1 MKKLISMCLVTLS
14 ACGPMNMPG
23 EPAAQGGG
31 LAPPTN
37 GFIQAGGS
45 AAQGGGSAQGGGA
58 ALAGG
63 TSQGGGSVQAGG
75 SAQGGGSVSQMDAG
89 VMVVDAG
96 AGPVDAG
103 SPTITVEGTVM
114 TSKGIFV
121 SSATVVITGKQPVT
135 TGPGG
140 RFTIPD
146 VRPPYDIAIFSGVS
160 TRATMYRGLT
170 RANPR
175 LQFLDGATTSGNS
188 TARMQVTYSGFLPES
203 TANTWSVGT
212 SVKVNASDVASSRGT
227 GQWVGTAN
235 NTIAFDFSWWTSAPA
250 DLSVAAL
257 QVLTDRQTN
266 LPVDFT
272 FGSQPSVPVVANAT
286 IPVGLSM
293 GPVTSSVLNAAVNVP
308 AGYSLSEVTTY
319 AKSGPHYFYLF
330 ETTTPNVALKVPNLP
345 SPGFAIDVVGE
356 DNIGNAIHVFTESLT
371 SGGAQNTINLPQSP
385 RLSLPIQN
393 AAGIDVMTQSFS
405 WIPVGPGPVSVVTFA
420 TPNLSID
427 VVTFDSNTKIPN
439 LADLG
444 LGTIPTG
451 TTVSWNVTTY
461 ESPGTIDGLTDP
473 ARPKLASFGDWIAE
487 TTERTFT
494 AR

>member
-160 TRATMYRGLT
+160 TRATMYRGVS

-175 LQFLDGATTSGNS
+175 LLLLDGATTSGNS
-188 TARMQVTYSGFLPES
+188 TAPIQLTFAGLLPSS
-203 TANTWSVGT
+203 TANTWLVYKSLQ
-212 SVKVNASDVASSRGT
+212 VNTSDVASSIGMASWLT
-227 GQWVGTAN
+227 GAS
-235 NTIAFDFSWWTSAPA
+235 NTLGFDFTWWASGPA
-250 DLSVAAL
+250 DLSVAGL
-257 QVLTDRQTN
+257 QVLKDRQTN

-272 FGSQPSVPVVANAT
+272 FASLPSVPVVANAT
-286 IPVGLSM
+286 IPVTLNM
-293 GPVTSSVLNAAVNVP
+293 GPVTSTVLNATVNVP
-308 AGYSLSEVTTY
+308 AGYTLDSVSTY
-319 AKSGPHYFYLF
+319 AKTGNHYFRLF
-330 ETTTPNVALKVPNLP
+330 DSNTANVAIKVPNLP
-345 SPGFAIDVVGE
+345 SPGFAIQVDAK
-356 DNIGNAIHVFTESLT
+356 DNAGNSVFASVEGLT
-371 SGGAQNTINLPQSP
+371 AGGAQNMINLPQSP

-393 AAGIDVMTQSFS
+393 AAGIDVQTQWFS
-405 WIPVGPGPVSVVTFA
+405 WIPAGPGPVSILTFS
-420 TPNLSID
+420 TPNLTID
-427 VVTFDSNTKIPN
+427 VVTFDSRSQIPN

-451 TTVSWNVTTY
+451 TTVTWGVSTI
-461 ESPGTIDGLTDP
+461 ESAGTMDGVTDP
-473 ARPKLASFGDWIAE
+473 SRPKLATFGYWVAQ
-487 TTERTFT
+487 TTDRTFT

>member
-1 MKKLISMCLVTLS
+1 MKKLISMCLVALS
-14 ACGPMNMPG
+14 ACGPMNPT
-23 EPAAQGGG
+23 GGNTSPQAG
-31 LAPPTN
+31 GFAPVT
-37 GFIQAGGS
+37 GFTQAGGS

-58 ALAGG
+58 AQA
-63 TSQGGGSVQAGG
+63 GGSVQAGG
-75 SAQGGGSVSQMDAG
+75 SAQGGGSVSQSDAG

-160 TRATMYRGLT
+160 TRATMYRGVT

-175 LQFLDGATTSGNS
+175 LMFFDGATTSGNS
-188 TARMQVTYSGFLPES
+188 TAPIQLTFAGLLSSS
-203 TANTWSVGT
+203 TANTWLVYKSL
-212 SVKVNASDVASSRGT
+212 KVNTGDVASSIGMASWLTGT
-227 GQWVGTAN
+227 S
-235 NTIAFDFSWWTSAPA
+235 NTLGFDFTWWASGPA
-250 DLSVAAL
+250 DLSVAGL
-257 QVLTDRQTN
+257 QVVKDRQTN

-272 FGSQPSVPVVANAT
+272 FASLPSVPVVANAT
-286 IPVGLSM
+286 IPVTLNM
-293 GPVTSSVLNAAVNVP
+293 GPVTSTVLNATVNVP
-308 AGYSLSEVTTY
+308 AGYTLDSVSTY
-319 AKSGPHYFYLF
+319 AKTGNHYFYLMGS
-330 ETTTPNVALKVPNLP
+330 TSPNIAIKVPNLP
-345 SPGFAIDVVGE
+345 SPGFAIEVE
-356 DNIGNAIHVFTESLT
+356 AKDNAGNSVFTLAEGLT
-371 SGGAQNTINLPQSP
+371 AGGAQNMINLPQSP

-393 AAGIDVMTQSFS
+393 AAGIDVQTQWFS
-405 WIPVGPGPVSVVTFA
+405 WIPVGPGPVSILTFS
-420 TPNLSID
+420 TPNLTID
-427 VVTFDSNTKIPN
+427 VVTFDSRSQIPN

-451 TTVSWNVTTY
+451 TTVTWGVSTI
-461 ESPGTIDGLTDP
+461 ESPGTMDGVTDP
-473 ARPKLASFGDWIAE
+473 SRPKLATFGNWVAQ

>member
-1 MKKLISMCLVTLS
+1 MKKLISMCLVALS
-14 ACGPMNMPG
+14 ACGPMNPT
-23 EPAAQGGG
+23 GGNTSPQAG
-31 LAPPTN
+31 GFAPVT
-37 GFIQAGGS
+37 GFTQAGGS

-58 ALAGG
+58 
-63 TSQGGGSVQAGG
+63 QAGG
-75 SAQGGGSVSQMDAG
+75 SVQGGGSVSQMDAG
-89 VMVVDAG
+89 VIVVDAG

-160 TRATMYRGLT
+160 TQATMYRGLT

-188 TARMQVTYSGFLPES
+188 TARMQLTYSGLLPSS
-203 TANTWSVGT
+203 TTNGWHIDNSIELN
-212 SVKVNASDVASSRGT
+212 SSDAASSEGMA
-227 GQWVGTAN
+227 QWVANSN
-235 NTIAFDFSWWTSAPA
+235 NTLAFDFSWWTSAPA
-250 DLSVAAL
+250 DLSVAAI
-257 QVLTDRQTN
+257 QVLKDRQTN
-266 LPVDFT
+266 MPIDFT
-272 FGSQPSVPVVANAT
+272 FGSQPSVPVVSNAT
-286 IPVGLSM
+286 IPVGLTM
-293 GPVTSSVLNAAVNVP
+293 GPVTSSVLNATVNVP
-308 AGYSLSEVTTY
+308 AGYSISQVYTY
-319 AKSGPHYFYLF
+319 AKSGPHSFYLY
-330 ETTTPNVALKVPNLP
+330 ETNTPNVAIKVPNLP
-345 SPGFAIDVVGE
+345 SPGFAIEVSGQ
-356 DNIGNAIHVFTESLT
+356 DNAGNTVHTFAESLIA
-371 SGGAQNTINLPQSP
+371 GGAQNTINLPQSP

-393 AAGIDVMTQSFS
+393 AAGIDVLTQSFS
-405 WIPVGPGPVSVVTFA
+405 WIPVGPGPVSVVTFT
-420 TPNLSID
+420 TPNLSIN

-451 TTVSWNVTTY
+451 TAVTWNVTTFQ
-461 ESPGTIDGLTDP
+461 SPGSMDRLTDP
-473 ARPKLASFGDWIAE
+473 SRPKLGTFDLWTAY